1 MLDNTRA
8 LEIVALAL
16 KDSPADQTEAV
27 LMADQIAL
35 TRFAESVIHQNM
47 MQEETRLVVTT
58 VKDRKTGISST
69 NDLSIDGIRA
79 AVTAA
84 YENSLLQNPDER
96 FVTFPTPAMAPP
108 LTVTETVEP
117 NTKFTPDR
125 MAEATA
131 QVIRMIDKNKGL
143 SASGAFRHEIHAVA
157 VANSLGVSQFG
168 RFGKAELSLTASGE
182 KDNAGYAIGYNPDP
196 AKIDCLALART
207 AISKAEADVEPVTL
221 PDGKYTVILEPP
233 AVGQLLLFLGF
244 MGFGGKT
251 VMQQRSFLSGKKGEL
266 ITGENITITD
276 EPDNPLFGNMLFDY
290 EGIPVRKL
298 AIIDRGRAGDAAFD
312 SYYAAQANVAPTGHA
327 LPPDNSYG
335 PYPKNLA
342 IAPGDKTL
350 EEMIAAVDK
359 GVLITHF
366 WYINFLNPMQ
376 TMITGTTRDGT
387 FLIEGGKVG
396 AAVKN
401 MRTNQSIL
409 EAFSK
414 VRAIS
419 SSRIVYPQFS
429 SLMLVPAMTIDEF
442 NLMQETR
449 EEWEEKC

>member
-1 MLDNTRA
+1 MLDKTRA
-8 LEIVALAL
+8 TEIVNLAL
-16 KDSPADQTEAV
+16 KDSAADQTEAV
-27 LMADQIAL
+27 LMADQTNL

-47 MQEETRLVVTT
+47 AQEETRLVVTT
-58 VKDRKTGISST
+58 VKDKKIGIAST
-69 NDLSIDGIRA
+69 NDLSEPGIRA

-84 YENSLLQNPDER
+84 YENSLLQNPDDR
-96 FVTFPTPAMAPP
+96 FVSFPTPAMAPS
-108 LTVTETVEP
+108 LVQTESVEP
-117 NTKFTPDR
+117 NEAFTPDK

-131 QVIRMIDKNKGL
+131 KVIQTIDKSTGL

-157 VANSLGVSQFG
+157 LANSLGVSQFG
-168 RFGKAELSLTASGE
+168 RFGRAELSLTASGE
-182 KDNAGYAIGYNPDP
+182 TDNAGYAIGFDPDP
-196 AKIDCLALART
+196 AKIDCAALTGAVIR
-207 AISKAEADVEPVTL
+207 KAETDVNPVSL

-251 VMQQRSFLSGKKGEL
+251 VMQQRSFLSGKKGEI

-276 EPDNPLFGNMLFDY
+276 EPDNPIFGNLLFDY
-290 EGIPVRKL
+290 EGIPVKKL
-298 AIIDRGRAGDAAFD
+298 TIIDHGRAGDAAYD
-312 SYYAAQANVAPTGHA
+312 SYYAAQANVVPTGHA

-335 PYPKNLA
+335 PYPKNLV

-350 EEMIAAVDK
+350 DEMIASTEK

-387 FLIEGGKVG
+387 FLIEDGKVG

-409 EAFSK
+409 EVFSK

-419 SSRIVYPQFS
+419 SQRIVYPQYS
-429 SLMLVPAMTIDEF
+429 SLMLVPAMKIDEF
-442 NLMQETR
+442 DLMQETK

>member
-1 MLDNTRA
+1 MLDKKRA
-8 LEIVALAL
+8 VEIVNLAL

-27 LMADQIAL
+27 LMADQTQL

-47 MQEETRLVVTT
+47 AQEETRLVVTT
-58 VKDRKTGISST
+58 VKDKKIGIAAT
-69 NDLSIDGIRA
+69 NDLSEIGIRA
-79 AVTAA
+79 AVNAA

-96 FVTFPTPAMAPP
+96 FVSFPTPAMAPP
-108 LTVTETVEP
+108 LAKTESVQP
-117 NTKFTPDR
+117 NTAFTPDK

-131 QVIRMIDKNKGL
+131 KVIRAIDKSNGL

-157 VANSLGVSQFG
+157 VANSLGVSQYG

-182 KDNAGYAIGYNPDP
+182 NGNAGYAIGYDPDP
-196 AKIDCLALART
+196 AKIDCAALAQT
-207 AISKAEADVEPVTL
+207 AIKKAEADVEAISL
-221 PDGKYTVILEPP
+221 PDGKYTVILEPA
-233 AVGQLLLFLGF
+233 AVGQMLLFLGF

-251 VMQQRSFLSGKKGEL
+251 VLQQRSFLSGKKGEI
-266 ITGENITITD
+266 ITGENVTITD
-276 EPDNPLFGNMLFDY
+276 EPDNPAFGNLLFDY
-290 EGIPVRKL
+290 EGIPVTKL
-298 AIIDRGRAGDAAFD
+298 TVIDHGKAGDAAYD
-312 SYYAAQANVAPTGHA
+312 SYYAAQAKVAPTGHA

-335 PYPKNLA
+335 PYPKNLV
-342 IAPGDKTL
+342 IAAGDKTL
-350 EEMIAAVDK
+350 DEMIASTEK

-387 FLIEGGKVG
+387 FLIENGKVG
-396 AAVKN
+396 GAVKN

-414 VRAIS
+414 VQAIS
-419 SSRIVYPQFS
+419 STRVIYPQYS
-429 SLMLVPAMTIDEF
+429 SLMLVPAMKIGEF
-442 NLMQETR
+442 NLMQETK